1 MKIVVIDGSG
11 LNPGDLSWS
20 ALAELGSLTV
30 HDRTPEAQIVER
42 ARGAEVIFVNKARLT
57 RGTIEQLPGLRYI
70 GVLATGH
77 DMVDVAAAR
86 DAGITV
92 TNVPAYGT
100 ASVAQFV
107 FALILELCSH
117 VAIHDRAAKSGEWSR
132 APDFS
137 YWKVPLIELAGK
149 TIGIV
154 GFGRIGREVA
164 NIALAMRML
173 VLASSSGAS
182 AATGRDVSAAQIEW
196 AETAEIFRRADFLS
210 LHCPLTP
217 ETRGMVNRTT
227 LNQMKRGA
235 FLINTARGA
244 LVVEQDLADAL
255 NEGRIAG
262 AAVDVLSVEPPPPS
276 NPLLSARNCIV
287 TPHIAWTSLEARG
300 RLLRTAAD
308 NLRAFLAGRPVHVVS

>member
-1 MKIVVIDGSG
+1 MKIVVIDGSA
-11 LNPGDLSWS
+11 LNPGDLSWN
-20 ALAELGSLTV
+20 ALEEFGSLTV
-30 HDRTPEAQIVER
+30 HDRTPEDQIVER
-42 ARGAEVIFVNKARLT
+42 ARDAEIVFVNKARLT
-57 RGTIEQLPGLRYI
+57 RAMIERLSGLRYI
-70 GVLATGH
+70 GVLATGY
-77 DMVDVAAAR
+77 DVVDIAAAR

-117 VAIHDRAAKSGEWSR
+117 VAIHDQAAKSGEWSR
-132 APDFS
+132 SPNFA

-154 GFGRIGREVA
+154 GYGRIGREVA
-164 NIALAMRML
+164 NIALTMRML

-182 AATGRDVSAAQIEW
+182 PATGRDLSAAQIEW
-196 AETAEIFRRADFLS
+196 AETAEIFRRADFVS
-210 LHCPLTP
+210 LHCPLTR
-217 ETRGMVNRTT
+217 ETRGMVNRST
-227 LNQMKRGA
+227 LNQMKPHA

-262 AAVDVLSVEPPPPS
+262 AALDVLTVEPPLPD

-287 TPHIAWTSLEARG
+287 TPHIAWASLEARG
-300 RLLRTAAD
+300 RLLKTAVD